1 MAVDPISTGTGA
13 IGLGLIWAAKEGVK
27 LFINKRNKKNNNNNH
42 LQEINKSI
50 KELNNKVQKVEVQM
64 GQQGTTIKLF
74 MESTK
79 EQFDRI
85 YKAINGK

>member
-1 MAVDPISTGTGA
+1 MAVDPVSTGTGA

-42 LQEINKSI
+42 LQEINKNI
-50 KELNNKVQKVEVQM
+50 KELNEKIQKVEVQM
-64 GQQGTTIKLF
+64 GKQETTIKLF
-74 MESTK
+74 MKSTK

-85 YKAINGK
+85 YGAINGK